1 MLDFLAQN
9 YGSII
14 VAAALIAILALAAVK
29 LLRDKRTGKG
39 GCGGNCAECH
49 GCAHSIKKTSCKR
62 NKTKTDLPQ
71 AK

>member
-14 VAAALIAILALAAVK
+14 VGTALIAILALAAVK
-29 LLRDKRTGKG
+29 MVRDKRSGKG

-49 GCAHSIKKTSCKR
+49 GCVHSSKGANDRSR
-62 NKTKTDLPQ
+62 
-71 AK
+71 

>member
-14 VAAALIAILALAAVK
+14 AGAAVIALLTLAAVK
-29 LLRDKRTGKG
+29 LIRDKRAGKG

-49 GCAHSIKKTSCKR
+49 GCAHSSR
-62 NKTKTDLPQ
+62 GADDRSR
-71 AK
+71 

>member
-14 VAAALIAILALAAVK
+14 VAAALIAILALVAVK
-29 LLRDKRTGKG
+29 LVRDKRTGKG

-49 GCAHSIKKTSCKR
+49 GCAHSIKGTSR
-62 NKTKTDLPQ
+62 RHDKTKKDFPRV
-71 AK
+71 K